1 LRGRWKRRRRRRRRR
16 RRQRGWIAQAAAGTI
31 AVLQQLELGASDA
44 PTEIQPLFARSA
56 LAVAG
61 ARVRQ
66 RWRAGRLRRAGRW
79 RWPLPCLDH
88 CWVGGRR
95 WAAARRGSWHRRRC
109 GWADAIIRPRGR
121 MASLWHGGRRTV
133 GRPPSRH
140 EGSPPPSQLAELAQY
155 VEVRILYVERHTGP
169 EFQAISNIFGDT
181 DIWLGGTSQELTRVV
196 PFVHAHL
203 AAGERRGLVGWART
217 RAAAR
222 RCTTSRGRRRRRR
235 RRNGDGEVAADGGAE
250 RARGAGDLHARC
262 MYVHRRWGCTIASS
276 GGRGRASSAAA
287 CPSLGGRT
295 PTSFTTARRPR
306 SAYAHGREA
315 VGGAEAWPQVG
326 APPARPASC
335 AGHARAAA
343 GL

>member
-1 LRGRWKRRRRRRRRR
+1 MGGLLGGGGCAGGGSGGGGGGGGGGGSAGGSLRQQPEQSQFFSNWSWEQVTPPPKSSHSLHVLPLQSLAHECGSGGGLGGFGELGGGGGHSHASTTAGWAGGGGLLRGV
-16 RRQRGWIAQAAAGTI
+16 AAGT
-31 AVLQQLELGASDA
+31 AGGADGRTLLFVRVDGWLRSGMEGGGLSDA
-44 PTEIQPLFARSA
+44 HHP
-56 LAVAG
+56 G
-61 ARVRQ
+61 M
-66 RWRAGRLRRAGRW
+66 RA
-79 RWPLPCLDH
+79 
-88 CWVGGRR
+88 
-95 WAAARRGSWHRRRC
+95 HRRR
-109 GWADAIIRPRGR
+109 ARI
-121 MASLWHGGRRTV
+121 L
-133 GRPPSRH
+133 
-140 EGSPPPSQLAELAQY
+140 Y

-235 RRNGDGEVAADGGAE
+235 RRNGDGEVAADGGAVAE

-306 SAYAHGREA
+306 TRTAERLLAGRRR
-315 VGGAEAWPQVG
+315 G
-326 APPARPASC
+326 R
-335 AGHARAAA
+335 R
-343 GL
+343 